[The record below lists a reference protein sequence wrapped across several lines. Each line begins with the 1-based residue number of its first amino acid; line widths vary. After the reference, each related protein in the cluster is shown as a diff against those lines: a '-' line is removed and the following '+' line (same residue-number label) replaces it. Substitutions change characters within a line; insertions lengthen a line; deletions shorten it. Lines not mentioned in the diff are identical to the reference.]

1 MGSIKR
7 PRNYEGLV
15 VLLSRMIFPAVLLL
29 AAPLVSATPLDLAS
43 DLASEELQPSN
54 KSSAYWACPEYSLAF
69 HGNDITQYQNIHS
82 WQECGR
88 LCHVHK
94 TCSHWTWDHAR
105 SDHPNKCWLK
115 SGDGGAA
122 NDGYNISGQESC
134 YTC

>member
-29 AAPLVSATPLDLAS
+29 AAPLVLSTPLG
-43 DLASEELQPSN
+43 LASEDLQPAN
-54 KSSAYWACPEYSLAF
+54 KSSTSWACPEYGLDFYSSP
-69 HGNDITQYQNIHS
+69 ITVYSNILS

-94 TCSHWTWDHAR
+94 TCSHWTWGHPR
-105 SDHPNKCWLK
+105 SNEPKRCGLK

-122 NDGYNISGQESC
+122 NNGNYISGEESC